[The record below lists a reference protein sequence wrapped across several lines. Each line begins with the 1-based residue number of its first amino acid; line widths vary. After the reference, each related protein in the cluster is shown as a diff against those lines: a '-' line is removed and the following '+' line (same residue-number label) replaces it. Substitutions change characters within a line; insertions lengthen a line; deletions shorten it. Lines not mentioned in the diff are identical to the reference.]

1 MAAVFAAAEQPV
13 TTPRKAS
20 PEGAAARDTACGGAA
35 RLGTLAHAANVVINQ
50 TLLPMVFGQ
59 LGTQETLPLPP
70 RRECGYAWRV
80 GVGAGGAIEG
90 EDAADVGDLWAEA
103 CGMSTGSSA
112 ATATPAA
119 AAAAANAT
127 EAEAASLRSLRF
139 RLADDYHWS
148 EPVALQPGGPLSSG
162 SRWLAV
168 GPPDDYVLLRLQ
180 VVRVRVRVWLG
191 SGLGLGLP
199 PNSVHRVRGR
209 LLEERAQG

>member
-1 MAAVFAAAEQPV
+1 M
-13 TTPRKAS
+13 
-20 PEGAAARDTACGGAA
+20 
-35 RLGTLAHAANVVINQ
+35 
-50 TLLPMVFGQ
+50 
-59 LGTQETLPLPP
+59 
-70 RRECGYAWRV
+70 

-103 CGMSTGSSA
+103 CGMSTASSA

-180 VVRVRVRVWLG
+180 V
-191 SGLGLGLP
+191 
-199 PNSVHRVRGR
+199 
-209 LLEERAQG
+209 E

>member
-1 MAAVFAAAEQPV
+1 
-13 TTPRKAS
+13 
-20 PEGAAARDTACGGAA
+20 
-35 RLGTLAHAANVVINQ
+35 
-50 TLLPMVFGQ
+50 
-59 LGTQETLPLPP
+59 
-70 RRECGYAWRV
+70 V

>member
-1 MAAVFAAAEQPV
+1 
-13 TTPRKAS
+13 
-20 PEGAAARDTACGGAA
+20 
-35 RLGTLAHAANVVINQ
+35 
-50 TLLPMVFGQ
+50 
-59 LGTQETLPLPP
+59 
-70 RRECGYAWRV
+70 
-80 GVGAGGAIEG
+80 
-90 EDAADVGDLWAEA
+90 
-103 CGMSTGSSA
+103 MSTGSSA

>member
-1 MAAVFAAAEQPV
+1 MAQE
-13 TTPRKAS
+13 
-20 PEGAAARDTACGGAA
+20 
-35 RLGTLAHAANVVINQ
+35 RLPT
-50 TLLPMVFGQ
+50 
-59 LGTQETLPLPP
+59 
-70 RRECGYAWRV
+70 
-80 GVGAGGAIEG
+80 
-90 EDAADVGDLWAEA
+90 
-103 CGMSTGSSA
+103 
-112 ATATPAA
+112 A

-148 EPVALQPGGPLSSG
+148 EPVALQPGGPPSSG